1 MGRKLKLD
9 LHTHVWEATD
19 MAAPTPETV
28 EQVLRQMKARGLD
41 GIAITDHHNRD
52 YGFAFKA
59 IVQERFPGQALIL
72 PGWEIER
79 RPARSYFDEYQVLEI
94 FLDNGKVFRSYCHP
108 GHPSQAIFIED
119 GIRAI
124 EVENSIHNWHIERA
138 RVEAVAR
145 EHDLLMLRVS
155 DAHRIQDIGSAY
167 TEVELDELYRR
178 SVPLDEPPA
187 DRGL

>member
-1 MGRKLKLD
+1 
-9 LHTHVWEATD
+9 
-19 MAAPTPETV
+19 MAAPTPQTV
-28 EQVLRQMKARGLD
+28 EQVLRQIKARGLD

-59 IVQERFPGQALIL
+59 IVEEHFRGQAIIL

-79 RPARSYFDEYQVLEI
+79 RPAQSYFDEYQVLEI
-94 FLDNGKVFRSYCHP
+94 FLDNGNVFRSYCHP
-108 GHPSQAIFIED
+108 GYPSRAIYIED

-124 EVENSIHNWHIERA
+124 EVENAIHTWHIERA
-138 RVEAVAR
+138 RVEAVAL

-155 DAHRIQDIGSAY
+155 DAHRIQDIGAAY
-167 TEVELDELYRR
+167 TELDLDELYRR

-187 DRGL
+187 AQGP